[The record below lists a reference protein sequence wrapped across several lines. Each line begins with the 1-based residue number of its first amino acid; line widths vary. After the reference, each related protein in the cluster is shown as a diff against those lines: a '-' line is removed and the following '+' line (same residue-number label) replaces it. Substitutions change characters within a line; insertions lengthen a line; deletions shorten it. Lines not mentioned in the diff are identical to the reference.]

1 MEHDGPRG
9 VVAGDQGERSGVSPD
24 ETNDQ
29 TDKQGTTVYT
39 LDNGTFLLIFLPCVC
54 VFDICACGDVP
65 LDKYINLQ
73 STRFPFTC
81 LSS

>member
-1 MEHDGPRG
+1 MANGEDRG
-9 VVAGDQGERSGVSPD
+9 ARRD
-24 ETNDQ
+24 ETI
-29 TDKQGTTVYT
+29 DKADKPARVLYIDI
-39 LDNGTFLLIFLPCVC
+39 LNNYEFLLIFLPRVC

-65 LDKYINLQ
+65 LDNYINLQ